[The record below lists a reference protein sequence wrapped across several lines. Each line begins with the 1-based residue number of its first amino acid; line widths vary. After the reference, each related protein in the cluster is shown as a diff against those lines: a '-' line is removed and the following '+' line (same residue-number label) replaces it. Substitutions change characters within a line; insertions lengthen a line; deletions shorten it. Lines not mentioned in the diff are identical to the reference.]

1 MRFKLLAAACA
12 LGLALAGQAF
22 GQSWTQVSTDPVRDS
37 FDLDMSSITA
47 NGGFTQVW
55 VRQTLA
61 KPQRDAISGKTYTN
75 VVMRRLEDCRAKTFA
90 LTMYVYRNDK
100 GEVLSNTPVPQND
113 WKFVSPPPGSIAA
126 GLQAKI
132 CEVAAAR
139 TALKPSVE
147 TGPTTQTTW
156 LPSAYDPSTQTR
168 YFIQQDS
175 VVLLEADVVGLI
187 AKADLGTPRKL
198 PDGSM
203 AVAGFLMQAFDCK
216 AKTAVVLSADS
227 YDAAENLVGVYEPPE
242 DKMTVQAFTPGSASE
257 LMAKY
262 ACDPAHIVHKAEA
275 EGGTYVGTG
284 WLGPKGYLITAN
296 HVIEG
301 ATKLELAYDGK
312 MVGTAEVVV
321 TDPANDIAILKPILT
336 GPRHPIIPFHT
347 APVHL
352 GDRVFT
358 LGYPAPDVLGMA
370 LKMTSGEVSAMSG
383 NDAASGRMDDARFM
397 QVSIPIH
404 SGNSGGPV
412 IDSQGQAVGIVIS
425 KMNKTGDDEV
435 AQNVNYALKIG
446 YVRSLMAELP
456 TLGQPAPATPRP
468 SLSALV
474 AELQGSVFLVIAT
487 R

>member
-1 MRFKLLAAACA
+1 MRFAFVAALAAA
-12 LGLALAGQAF
+12 LTLASQAVA
-22 GQSWTQVSTDPVRDS
+22 QSWVQISQDS
-37 FDLDMSSITA
+37 SHDVYELDMSSITA

-55 VRQTLA
+55 IRETMA
-61 KPQRDAISGKTYTN
+61 RPQREPATGRPYTDLIMQR
-75 VVMRRLEDCRAKTFA
+75 VEDCRTKTFA
-90 LTMYVYRNDK
+90 LTMFIYRNGK
-100 GEVLSNTPVPQND
+100 GEVLSNTPVPRGK
-113 WKFVSPPPGSIAA
+113 WEFVPPPPGSIAE
-126 GLQAKI
+126 GLQARI
-132 CEVAAAR
+132 CGVVAARA
-139 TALKPSVE
+139 ALKPGVD

-156 LPSAYDPSTQTR
+156 VPIADEVATKSR
-168 YFIQQDS
+168 YFVQQDT
-175 VVLLEADVVGLI
+175 VVRLEGGMVGVV
-187 AKADLGTPRKL
+187 AKAEMGAPRKL
-198 PDGSM
+198 ADGST
-203 AVAGFLMQAFDCK
+203 VVTGFLLQAYDCK
-216 AKTAVVLSADS
+216 AHSVMALAADS
-227 YDAAENLVGVYEPPE
+227 YDAAGNLVGVFAPPE
-242 DKMTVQAFTPGSASE
+242 EKLEALTYLAGSPYE
-257 LMAKY
+257 LIAKY
-262 ACDPAHIVHKAEA
+262 ACDPAHIVRSAED
-275 EGGTYVGTG
+275 EGGTFVGTG

-312 MVGTAEVVV
+312 IVGKAEIVV
-321 TDPANDIAILKPILT
+321 TDPANDIAILKPILP
-336 GPRHPIIPFHT
+336 GPHPIIPFYSASAHI
-347 APVHL
+347 

-383 NDAASGRMDDARFM
+383 NDVASGRMDDARLM
-397 QVSIPIH
+397 QVSIPVH

-412 IDSQGQAVGIVIS
+412 IDSQGRAVGIVIS

-456 TLGQPAPATPRP
+456 ALGTSAVATPRP